1 MIDDKGYRHNVGI
14 VLCNERNQLFWARR
28 VNQGGWQFPQGG
40 VKNGE
45 APDDAM
51 YRELYEELGLK
62 PEQVELMGKTG
73 DWAYYDLPE
82 RFIRR
87 GSLPLCVGQK
97 QIWYL
102 LRFTGSEEDI
112 CFDCSDKPEFDR
124 WRWVDYWEPAFDVI
138 YFKRDVYLSAL
149 TEMWSFLYPG
159 ITPTLPKS

>member
-14 VLCNERNQLFWARR
+14 VLCNDRNQLFWARR

-40 VKNGE
+40 VQEDE

-51 YRELYEELGLK
+51 YRELYEEIGLK
-62 PEQVELMGKTG
+62 PNQVELMGKTG

-102 LRFTGSEEDI
+102 LRFTGNEGDI
-112 CFDCSDKPEFDR
+112 SFDCSDQPEFDR

-159 ITPTLPKS
+159 ITPNLPKN